1 MDDDDF
7 DDPKDAFKTPKKWSR
22 LKPKTAGIEQEKDSG
37 NTNKGKPSSLK
48 KPTTD

>member
-22 LKPKTAGIEQEKDSG
+22 I
-37 NTNKGKPSSLK
+37 KPS
-48 KPTTD
+48 TDGFELDK